1 MRAWYLL
8 LAVSSSLV
16 VCGCESKREP
26 PPVQGLEIRAPG
38 VDVTLDKEHGL
49 HVKAGQT
56 EVNAN
61 RDEGVNVEAP
71 GVEVETK
78 RAKPGDE

>member
-1 MRAWYLL
+1 MRALYLL

-26 PPVQGLEIRAPG
+26 SPAQELEIRAPG
-38 VDVTLDKEHGL
+38 VDITLDKEHGL

-61 RDEGVNVEAP
+61 KAEGVNVEAP